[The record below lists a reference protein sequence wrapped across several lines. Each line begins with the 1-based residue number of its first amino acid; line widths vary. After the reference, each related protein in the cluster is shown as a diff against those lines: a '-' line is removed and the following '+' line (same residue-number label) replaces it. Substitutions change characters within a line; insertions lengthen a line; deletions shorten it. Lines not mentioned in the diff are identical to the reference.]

1 MAHNQTKPLSELL
14 RSGDDSEP
22 KKQSREEWR
31 QAKELEEARKLGNAP
46 AAVDETGKDINPHIP
61 QYISTVPWYVG
72 SSGPTL
78 KHQRPQPEREK
89 TFSSIHEGYHRGT
102 FLSTRA
108 TKWRKGACE
117 NCGAMGHK
125 KKDCMERPRARGA
138 RWTNEEIAPDD
149 LEQPDLKFDFD
160 GKRDRWNGYDPSQ
173 YKEVVEE
180 YRRVEDA
187 KRLLKEQK
195 LKEETGEV
203 GADGSSKNDDS
214 DDEDKYAD
222 KIDMPG
228 TKVDSKQRITVRNL
242 RIREDTAK
250 YLRNLDP
257 DSAHYDPKTRS
268 MRDNPYK
275 NTGKTPDE
283 VSFAGENFVR
293 FSGDTKS
300 MLQDQAFA
308 WEAHDNGVDIHLLAE
323 PTKAALLTKE
333 FREKKQQVEG
343 SIKKAVLDRY
353 GGEEHLKVPP
363 RELLYGQTEMYVEY
377 SRTGQVLRGAE
388 KKIVRSKYEEDV
400 FTNNHST
407 VWGSHW
413 EAFKWGYK
421 CCHSFVKSS
430 YCTGV
435 AGKMV
440 RDEVCATLKQGAGPQ
455 SQKKK
460 MEKGE
465 NESDD
470 DDDDAHSQ
478 QSQERE
484 IESDTNR
491 AARIAMPPPAM
502 APPGRHI
509 VDRTGQVSTSS
520 VRNSTLEKATE
531 ADEDCT
537 DLTQMATDEP
547 NSMQRLEGEKM
558 KRKRKRKNK
567 EKNRSKR
574 SKKHTGDDD
583 SSGSSSREDDSE
595 EDSSASSSEADLEEE
610 RRRKRSK
617 EEKRVKRREKK
628 RRSKKHRRDKAKCEK
643 AGEKNLTK
651 AIKQYEEEQ
660 QQEVDERKRKYNS
673 MYEHK
678 APTEADIEAYFLKRH
693 RPEDPMAHF
702 LQSNGR

>member
-1 MAHNQTKPLSELL
+1 MAHSQTKPLSELL

-78 KHQRPQPEREK
+78 KHQRPQPEKQKE
-89 TFSSIHEGYHRGT
+89 FSSIHEGFHRGT
-102 FLSTRA
+102 FLSNRA

-125 KKDCMERPRARGA
+125 KKECMERPRARGA
-138 RWTNEEIAPDD
+138 RWTNDDIAPDD
-149 LEQPDLKFDFD
+149 IDQPDLKFDFD

-173 YKEVVEE
+173 YREVVEE

-195 LKEETGEV
+195 LKEETGES
-203 GADGSSKNDDS
+203 GAGSSGKHEDS

-293 FSGDTKS
+293 YTGDTKS

-308 WEAHDNGVDIHLLAE
+308 WEAHDSGVDIHLLAE

-333 FREKKQQVEG
+333 FREKKQQMEG
-343 SIKKAVLDRY
+343 SIKTAILDRY
-353 GGEEHLKVPP
+353 GGEEHLKAPP
-363 RELLYGQTEMYVEY
+363 RELLYGQTENYVEY
-377 SRTGQVLRGAE
+377 SRTGQIIRGAE

-400 FTNNHST
+400 FINNHTT
-407 VWGSHW
+407 VWGSYW
-413 EAFKWGYK
+413 DSFRWGYK
-421 CCHSFVKSS
+421 CCHQLVKQS
-430 YCTGV
+430 YCTGI
-435 AGKMV
+435 AGKTV
-440 RDEVCATLKQGAGPQ
+440 REEAVTTLRPGDLHKTTKKKIGSDNESGDEDDEGSQLSLEVNAKFSVEDEKGAGPI
-455 SQKKK
+455 
-460 MEKGE
+460 
-465 NESDD
+465 
-470 DDDDAHSQ
+470 
-478 QSQERE
+478 RL
-484 IESDTNR
+484 
-491 AARIAMPPPAM
+491 PPA
-502 APPGRHI
+502 
-509 VDRTGQVSTSS
+509 VETVSELSTSLGGA
-520 VRNSTLEKATE
+520 TLLK
-531 ADEDCT
+531 
-537 DLTQMATDEP
+537 QPFTDEQDHVEIKT
-547 NSMQRLEGEKM
+547 NDATVDDKC
-558 KRKRKRKNK
+558 KNK
-567 EKNRSKR
+567 QKAKQKRAKKSSKC
-574 SKKHTGDDD
+574 
-583 SSGSSSREDDSE
+583 SGSEDDGSGQ
-595 EDSSASSSEADLEEE
+595 EDSSDESKSEGGLNDTEVDSEEE
-610 RRRKRSK
+610 RRSKRRK
-617 EEKRVKRREKK
+617 EEKRAKRRLKK
-628 RRSKKHRRDKAKCEK
+628 RRSKKHKRDKLKHEKSQEEKLAKAMRK
-643 AGEKNLTK
+643 F
-651 AIKQYEEEQ
+651 EEEQ
-660 QQEVDERKRKYNS
+660 KQETDERKRKYNS

-678 APTEADIEAYFLKRH
+678 APTEADMEVYFLKRH
-693 RPEDPMAHF
+693 RPEDPMTH
-702 LQSNGR
+702 LLEKNG